1 MKKGKGKRKGNCV
14 GVAKFNISGSAL
26 WPFEHYI
33 ANPLKPLISN
43 QAMTNLI
50 M

>member
-14 GVAKFNISGSAL
+14 GVAKFNISAL